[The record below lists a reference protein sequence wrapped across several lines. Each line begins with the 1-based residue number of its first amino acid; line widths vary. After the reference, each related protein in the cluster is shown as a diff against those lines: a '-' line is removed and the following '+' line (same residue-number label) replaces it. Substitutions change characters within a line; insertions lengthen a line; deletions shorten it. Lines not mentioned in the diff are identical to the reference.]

1 VDENIKEALTSKENS
16 FDDISLDHNLDNN
29 VLSREN
35 TNDSITEPSPEFLNQ
50 LNRIGDLPKQYD
62 DVAVQVRD
70 FNRFKKACCYIL
82 LAINQFLQ
90 VSMISGLQTK
100 LASDV
105 HKVKVDIL
113 PRKVDKEDLQL
124 PTNLVE
130 QIDMLKQGQDILCG
144 ILLNSS
150 GSID

>member
-1 VDENIKEALTSKENS
+1 MDENIKEALTSKENS

>member
-1 VDENIKEALTSKENS
+1 MDENMKEALTSKENS

-130 QIDMLKQGQDILCG
+130 QIDMLKQGQDILYG

>member
-29 VLSREN
+29 DLSREN

>member
-1 VDENIKEALTSKENS
+1 MKEALTSKENS

-130 QIDMLKQGQDILCG
+130 QIDMLKQGQDILYG